1 MKAWLALR
9 RLPRR
14 VWILSAAAL
23 INRMGTM
30 ALPFLTLYLTR
41 KLGWS
46 APRAAFIV
54 TLYGAV
60 ALIAA
65 PSSGRLCDV
74 LGTRRV
80 MVLSLG
86 LAGVFMCLF
95 PLAKSF
101 PAVVAMTVAWS
112 LSNEAFR
119 PANMTAITE
128 SVPPA
133 LAKPAFALHRT
144 AINLGFS
151 VGPAVGGV
159 LAAVSFP
166 AIWLSDGL
174 TSLAS
179 AALLAAA
186 MGDAPSA
193 GREPSSK
200 TSAAGL
206 RDARLLLCLSAVVLM
221 SCAFFQHEA
230 ALPLHLVS
238 LLGFSTQFYGL
249 LFTLNTALIVALEIP
264 LNHAMAGWPHRRTL
278 VLGALLFAV
287 GLGGYAFCTA
297 RWHAALTTCVWTFGE
312 MVLMPGM
319 TAYVASLAPEQ
330 RRGEYMGLYMM
341 AFACGFMLG
350 PWAGVSLLTRY
361 GPKALWG
368 ATFLV
373 CAAGAAVFSRTRD
386 SAPAAVGAEAAA

>member
-1 MKAWLALR
+1 M
-9 RLPRR
+9 
-14 VWILSAAAL
+14 LSGAAL

-65 PSSGRLCDV
+65 PTSGRLCDF

-80 MVLSLG
+80 MTLSLT

-95 PLAKSF
+95 PLVSTF
-101 PAVVAMTVAWS
+101 PAVVALTVCWS
-112 LSNEAFR
+112 LANESFR
-119 PANMTAITE
+119 PANMTAVSE
-128 SVPPA
+128 SVPPE
-133 LAKPAFALHRT
+133 LTKPAFALQR
-144 AINLGFS
+144 AAVNLGMS
-151 VGPAVGGV
+151 VGPALGGI
-159 LAAVSFP
+159 LAALSFP
-166 AIWLSDGL
+166 AIWLTDGV

-179 AALLAAA
+179 AALLAGA
-186 MGDAPSA
+186 MGDGPGA
-193 GREPSSK
+193 EPSSSPS
-200 TSAAGL
+200 TAGL
-206 RDARLLLCLSAVVLM
+206 GDARLLLCLGGVVLL
-221 SCAFFQHEA
+221 SSAFFQHEA

-238 LLGFSTQFYGL
+238 LLAFSTRFYGL
-249 LFTLNTALIVALEIP
+249 LFTLNTALIVTLEIP
-264 LNHAMAGWPHRRTL
+264 LNHATARWPHRRAL
-278 VLGALLFAV
+278 VLGALLFAF
-287 GLGGYAFCTA
+287 GLGGYALCTT
-297 RWHAALTTCVWTFGE
+297 RWQVALATCVWTFGE

-319 TAYVASLAPEQ
+319 SAYVAALAPES

-350 PWAGVSLLTRY
+350 PWAGVTVLTRY

-373 CAAGAAVFSRTRD
+373 CAVGAAVFSRTRD
-386 SAPAAVGAEAAA
+386 D